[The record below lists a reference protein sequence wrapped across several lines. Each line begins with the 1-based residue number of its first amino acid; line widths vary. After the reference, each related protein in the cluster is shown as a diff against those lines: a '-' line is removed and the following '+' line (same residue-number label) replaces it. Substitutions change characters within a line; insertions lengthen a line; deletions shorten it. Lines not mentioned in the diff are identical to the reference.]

1 MPKIAFDLI
10 KEINGRTKTPMALH
24 GGTGLDEATIK
35 QCIANGCAKVNI
47 STNLKHVFVESF
59 VDRVAS
65 EIDSR
70 VDMRVAQVA
79 SSRPFSMQRRRGGTF
94 LALSSITLGIPI
106 TAIAGDFA
114 HAAGIAIAWGGIVLV
129 NVANAW
135 RPAGGSRYGGPYSRR

>member
-1 MPKIAFDLI
+1 
-10 KEINGRTKTPMALH
+10 MAPGDSRH
-24 GGTGLDEATIK
+24 EEWSATLGARRELGPEYD
-35 QCIANGCAKVNI
+35 QA
-47 STNLKHVFVESF
+47 FVESF